1 MASAAYGALDAR
13 RDESEPMVAAL
24 VDMEASYF
32 DADFFREVHPRGASS
47 EVYQPRPSRP
57 PCAPSLHDSG
67 RWTKRRPTL
76 VVDDDGR
83 RRRRRRERESNPRW
97 ARGPVPA
104 SHRLGRQG
112 RSHSSV
118 RVRVRGRAPRTR
130 IAKSVPLAAV
140 HCQVVPARVG
150 LLADFYANLGG
161 KTREELASLMAEDD
175 GVGERRE
182 ACKTRLGLLN
192 RARAEIAAVVG

>member
-1 MASAAYGALDAR
+1 MIAPQQDPAAAR
-13 RDESEPMVAAL
+13 RLIRASVYAY
-24 VDMEASYF
+24 VDA
-32 DADFFREVHPRGASS
+32 V
-47 EVYQPRPSRP
+47 
-57 PCAPSLHDSG
+57 
-67 RWTKRRPTL
+67 
-76 VVDDDGR
+76 
-83 RRRRRRERESNPRW
+83 
-97 ARGPVPA
+97 
-104 SHRLGRQG
+104 
-112 RSHSSV
+112 
-118 RVRVRGRAPRTR
+118 RTR
-130 IAKSVPLAAV
+130 IAKSVPKAAV